1 MKRIILILTILIITL
16 PIFNAY
22 GAGGQG
28 IWKDTQCAANSE
40 HGGPTEPCNFCDAL
54 VVANNIIT
62 MLMKYALIIAG
73 VMIVVGAVTI
83 MISAGNSK
91 LLSRGKKTITKAL
104 VGAAVSLLSYLIVGT
119 FIHVLSGNADFPWT
133 RISCNNP
140 IYQSPGSQ
148 TIGNEGNKGK
158 WAKID
163 ARGVWH
169 CDSSCSSI
177 PGTNPN
183 TDCYDAATTV
193 ANTAINCNEL
203 ASLPIKYTFGIRISN
218 DSAVCAQDQNKGS
231 GCYGINSIKLLRDK
245 GLIKDE
251 DVACNIVP
259 TDLCSKNPTLYEK
272 IANDGKLACSAVKEF
287 LKVVDPTNGKICRNF
302 LPFEDAE
309 KYFCGQ
315 NIVDVILHNYSYS
328 SAFFA
333 KKNNDGSIVTSTTDC
348 NFGPNDKDCYIIA
361 RHKLAGP
368 EESYYCT
375 STN

>member
-83 MISAGNSK
+83 MISTGNSK

-148 TIGNEGNKGK
+148 TIGNEENKGK

-163 ARGVWH
+163 AAGVWH
-169 CDSSCSSI
+169 CDSSCNI
-177 PGTNPN
+177 PDTNPN

-193 ANTAINCNEL
+193 ANTAINCNEF
-203 ASLPIKYTFGIRISN
+203 ASLPSDYTFGIRTS
-218 DSAVCAQDQNKGS
+218 DGVVCTQDKGS
-231 GCYGINSIKLLRDK
+231 GCYGINSLKLLRDK
-245 GLIKDE
+245 IKNE
-251 DVACNIVP
+251 EVACNIVS
-259 TDLCSKNPTLYEK
+259 TKSCLSNPTLYEK

-287 LKVVDPTNGKICRNF
+287 LKVVDPTNGNICRNF
-302 LPFEDAE
+302 LPFKDAE

-333 KKNNDGSIVTSTTDC
+333 KENNDGSIVTSTTDC
-348 NFGPNDKDCYIIA
+348 NFGPNDKECYIIA
-361 RHKLAGP
+361 RDKSAGP
-368 EESYYCT
+368 EEPYYCR
-375 STN
+375 SSN

>member
-148 TIGNEGNKGK
+148 TIGNEENKGK

-163 ARGVWH
+163 AAGVWH

-177 PGTNPN
+177 PDTNPK

-193 ANTAINCNEL
+193 ANTAINCNEF
-203 ASLPIKYTFGIRISN
+203 ASLPSNYTFGIRTS
-218 DSAVCAQDQNKGS
+218 DGVVCTQDKGK
-231 GCYGINSIKLLRDK
+231 GCYGINSINLLQ
-245 GLIKDE
+245 GLINNE
-251 DVACNIVP
+251 EIACNIVP
-259 TDLCSKNPTLYEK
+259 TDSCSKNPTMYGK
-272 IANDGKLACSAVKEF
+272 IANDGNWACSEVKNNLTAVH
-287 LKVVDPTNGKICRNF
+287 PTTGGICQIPFNILCGKNVLYTIGIF
-302 LPFEDAE
+302 LP
-309 KYFCGQ
+309 
-315 NIVDVILHNYSYS
+315 NYSKNN
-328 SAFFA
+328 SAVFA
-333 KKNNDGSIVTSTTDC
+333 KEKDDGSIVTSTKNCD
-348 NFGPNDKDCYIIA
+348 FGQDMMDKECFILWYDVNGNAQEY
-361 RHKLAGP
+361 H
-368 EESYYCT
+368 CT
-375 STN
+375 GTN